1 MTGWLFTA
9 GRFGGIIT
17 IIALVI
23 ALLRQVIELVGFLMF
38 AIKIGLVLAFV
49 GLVIGIGLLAIRTF
63 QQRKR
68 DRQS

>member
-49 GLVIGIGLLAIRTF
+49 GLIIGIGLLAIRAF